1 MTQKHTNSQLTCY
14 HKKQTNMEDA
24 APSTTQRRAPQIS
37 KHITI
42 PLCTSANHCAFL
54 RFGLPLA
61 PAYHALIAL
70 RIDNGCAACATLQ
83 SALAKG
89 GALDQHLIAIKTAT
103 THDDDNLAA
112 HHVAT
117 VDVPKLN
124 MQLASRCVAT
134 SSVSLD
140 VAALKHALQ
149 APNPRN
155 PLPHQ
160 ARDLALIKTL
170 ICKNAE
176 NKSKTKSTT
185 NAGPR
190 RVLISY
196 QMGSGKT
203 ALVGLFLQLEC
214 LPVAERALIVIVC
227 SNTLIQM
234 WVAEIQRFCAQVAG
248 TMSEVHVIGY
258 TEFHRLVALNPRC
271 VADATVVVD
280 EAHYFRNLTAPMVG
294 DVDAMQL
301 AARLLILTGTPIV
314 NDCSEIH
321 GLLALLGKENAT
333 EAKKLGD
340 AGKPVSLEFL
350 NRALNDPD
358 VLVLD
363 YEPRLDPA
371 LAARFPRTER
381 RIERVEMTWHDVLQ
395 YKLNC
400 KKDTTLGHITVCTS
414 NTNAYRVASR
424 TGCNTASKVTR
435 VVDFILALHAARRLP
450 VMVYSNFRSKGLDLV
465 VQALQLRAPTLRIA
479 QLNGDTPGPT
489 RQMMINAANAG
500 RVDVQ
505 LISEA
510 AGVGTNFSGGFH
522 SIVLL
527 EALEN
532 VQTQNQVENRVVRL
546 DATPTLVQL
555 ELDSEHKDSDEN
567 SKAKAKVKKVKAS
580 HAECITLVQ
589 MLSVFPKKPP
599 TLTEARELSAEF
611 ATIVENHGVNVA
623 AELVKFVKEECET
636 VDERMVRQNDE
647 KHAQIQ
653 SVLAALKHAASTHL
667 LASSAV
673 LASASVSVSALPI
686 PVISTFA
693 RPRSP
698 TRKSLAATNVHC
710 KKTSPK
716 RAR

>member
-1 MTQKHTNSQLTCY
+1 MTLKHTNSQLTCY
-14 HKKQTNMEDA
+14 HKKQTNMEDT
-24 APSTTQRRAPQIS
+24 APSTTTQRRAPQIS

-42 PLCTSANHCAFL
+42 PLCTSANHCVFL
-54 RFGLPLA
+54 RVGLPLA
-61 PAYHALIAL
+61 PAFHALISL
-70 RIDNGCAACATLQ
+70 HIDRSCAACTTLQ

-89 GALDQHLIAIKTAT
+89 GALDQHLISIKTAT
-103 THDDDNLAA
+103 THDDNLT
-112 HHVAT
+112 HHVAM

-124 MQLASRCVAT
+124 MQLASRCVAI
-134 SSVSLD
+134 SSISLD

-149 APNPRN
+149 APKPRN

-170 ICKNAE
+170 ICKDTE
-176 NKSKTKSTT
+176 KTKSKTKSTT

-190 RVLISY
+190 RVLLNY

-234 WVAEIQRFCAQVAG
+234 WVAEMQRFCAQVAE

-280 EAHYFRNLTAPMVG
+280 EAHYFRNLTAPMVA

-314 NDCSEIH
+314 NNCSEIH

-395 YKLNC
+395 PSHC
-400 KKDTTLGHITVCTS
+400 STQWGHAWANPS
-414 NTNAYRVASR
+414 NDD
-424 TGCNTASKVTR
+424 K
-435 VVDFILALHAARRLP
+435 
-450 VMVYSNFRSKGLDLV
+450 RSKC
-465 VQALQLRAPTLRIA
+465 
-479 QLNGDTPGPT
+479 
-489 RQMMINAANAG
+489 RQG
-500 RVDVQ
+500 
-505 LISEA
+505 
-510 AGVGTNFSGGFH
+510 
-522 SIVLL
+522 
-527 EALEN
+527 
-532 VQTQNQVENRVVRL
+532 
-546 DATPTLVQL
+546 
-555 ELDSEHKDSDEN
+555 
-567 SKAKAKVKKVKAS
+567 
-580 HAECITLVQ
+580 
-589 MLSVFPKKPP
+589 
-599 TLTEARELSAEF
+599 
-611 ATIVENHGVNVA
+611 
-623 AELVKFVKEECET
+623 
-636 VDERMVRQNDE
+636 
-647 KHAQIQ
+647 
-653 SVLAALKHAASTHL
+653 
-667 LASSAV
+667 
-673 LASASVSVSALPI
+673 
-686 PVISTFA
+686 
-693 RPRSP
+693 
-698 TRKSLAATNVHC
+698 
-710 KKTSPK
+710 
-716 RAR
+716 